1 MTFTSLEITAFFF
14 STCRIWKWQSWFQC
28 LIKSSLGQESILC
41 LTEMSICKEHATTVL
56 PASSPTPYDI
66 VRPSYDITAT
76 AQLTMNNM
84 VSSTLLVGAYC
95 RWNKCVA
102 TKCIGHTQLGWVQ
115 TVLLVWRF
123 KRPLSVW
130 ATSTP
135 PVSVLV
141 RLLHL
146 CTWCSEWE
154 VLAVE
159 VSELCSELPQKCW
172 EGWLQR

>member
-1 MTFTSLEITAFFF
+1 M
-14 STCRIWKWQSWFQC
+14 
-28 LIKSSLGQESILC
+28 
-41 LTEMSICKEHATTVL
+41 VL
-56 PASSPTPYDI
+56 PVSSPTPYDI

-76 AQLTMNNM
+76 SQLTMNNM

-102 TKCIGHTQLGWVQ
+102 TKCIGHTQLDWVQ

-130 ATSTP
+130 ATSISS
-135 PVSVLV
+135 VSVLV
-141 RLLHL
+141 RLFHL
-146 CTWCSEWE
+146 CMWCSASEWE

-172 EGWLQR
+172 EEWLQREKWVVSPTTKSHMTMQAARVSEKSPQHKMQDMVHITTQCWTTNFRV